1 LSSQVILDQKTSR
14 RIFELARDQQDE
26 LQMPED
32 EDVLE
37 DADDEQMDV
46 MSRPRTHTFF
56 DDEDED
62 EAIDT
67 TGAELEEEYV

>member
-1 LSSQVILDQKTSR
+1 
-14 RIFELARDQQDE
+14 
-26 LQMPED
+26 MPED
-32 EDVLE
+32 EDVFE
-37 DADDEQMDV
+37 DADDEQIDV

-67 TGAELEEEYV
+67 TGAELEEEYVCFSKASSNHFLILFLRR

>member
-1 LSSQVILDQKTSR
+1 
-14 RIFELARDQQDE
+14 
-26 LQMPED
+26 MPED

-46 MSRPRTHTFF
+46 MSRPRTHTLF

-62 EAIDT
+62 EANIDT
-67 TGAELEEEYV
+67 TGAELEEEYVCFSKTYSNRF